1 MFVNFFASNEH
12 RSGNCSSRYK
22 NEQTW
27 GSHTRLGILDDRL
40 FDHFL
45 GSIGRNRCWYH
56 LLIVGLTIG
65 LMSIDPT
72 NLSILK
78 ASGTPKE
85 KKYAARIEPIRQNT
99 HLLLVTLLLVNTVVN
114 ETLPILFDA
123 IHFTGWKA
131 VLSSTALIVVF
142 GEILPQ
148 AICSRHGLRI
158 GAFFAWPVRILIWI
172 MWILSYP
179 IATLLDWVLGHKGG
193 VVYRHAGL
201 KELVSL
207 HGEDQSGP
215 LSADEVTILRAVLDL
230 RSKTV
235 KDVMTPLEDVYMLEI
250 SQKLDRQTAA
260 SLVRAGHS
268 RVPVYINDRQHILG
282 ALLVKQLIVHA
293 PDDEIPISAIKLRKL
308 PRVISETPLFEML
321 HIFEAGQSHMALI
334 VEEANSNGHSGV
346 VADVFVTNS
355 PNWQLKNPSTESTR
369 HRIIGILTLE
379 DVIEEL
385 IGEEVLEF

>member
-1 MFVNFFASNEH
+1 
-12 RSGNCSSRYK
+12 
-22 NEQTW
+22 
-27 GSHTRLGILDDRL
+27 
-40 FDHFL
+40 
-45 GSIGRNRCWYH
+45 
-56 LLIVGLTIG
+56 
-65 LMSIDPT
+65 MSIDPT

-78 ASGTPKE
+78 ASGTAKE
-85 KKYAARIEPIRQNT
+85 KKYAERIEPIRQNT

-131 VLSSTALIVVF
+131 VLCSTVLIVVF

-158 GAFFAWPVRILIWI
+158 GAFFAWPVRVLIWI

-179 IATLLDWVLGHKGG
+179 IATLLDWILGHKGG

-201 KELVSL
+201 KELVTL
-207 HGEDQSGP
+207 HGEDQAGP
-215 LSADEVTILRAVLDL
+215 LSSDEVTILRAVLDL

-235 KDVMTPLEDVYMLEI
+235 KDVMTPLDDVYMLEI
-250 SQKLDRQTAA
+250 SQKLDRQTTA

-268 RVPVYINDRQHILG
+268 RVPVYISDRQHILG
-282 ALLVKQLIVHA
+282 TLLVKQLIVHA

-308 PRVISETPLFEML
+308 PRVISGTPLFEML

-334 VEEANSNGHSGV
+334 VEEANANGPNGV
-346 VADVFVTNS
+346 VADVFVTSS
-355 PNWQLKNPSTESTR
+355 PNWKLKNPSTESTR

-385 IGEEVLEF
+385 IGEEVSKVNQDH